1 MNKFIKEL
9 RRREVF
15 RTGGLYIGIAWILI
29 EASSVLLP
37 TFDVP
42 DWVFKTIVI
51 GAFVGFPVAL
61 ILAWFYDVTDEG
73 VLRED
78 EKEGPAGSLIGGR
91 LTDFIVIGVL
101 AVALIISLYVNMI
114 GGPGVEEEPAPVS
127 VLIADFDNQ
136 TGDPLFDGSLE
147 QALNIGLEGA
157 SFVTA
162 FKRSS
167 AEQLLE
173 TLRPGGKLD
182 EEGARL
188 VSIREGVKLVVAG
201 TVKGGNDGYELSAR
215 MISPQDGAVIAES
228 SVDAKDKIEVLTAVS
243 SLADSIREELGD
255 KSIDDADRP
264 VGETFTAASLEAVK
278 HYTAAQNLAVAS
290 KYEESLAYYEA
301 AVKEDPNFGRA
312 LSGWALS
319 LFMLGRENE
328 ATALWEE
335 ALSKM
340 DTMTPRERY
349 RTLGLYYVNVT
360 GNFEKGVE
368 TYQALVDR
376 FPSDTVG
383 NSNLAVAYFYTLNFK
398 KALEA
403 GKRAL
408 ELYPTNKIM
417 LSNYA
422 LYAMYAGDFPA
433 AAMHGQ
439 ELLKLDAEYAMAWVP
454 VAIAALSENDL
465 SAARDAYESMA
476 ATGNVDG
483 DSIAILGLA
492 DLALYSGDF
501 AAAAEQLEASTV
513 VMQERGNKRL
523 MATNRILLAE
533 ANYMLGNTK
542 GVQPLLQQA
551 IDFAPGIG
559 REVPAA
565 LLSIATGDKK
575 TAQNIAESL
584 AQKLQPQARAYS
596 QLIKGVLALDADR
609 YVDAV
614 DALRGGVEFADL
626 WLLRFYLGRAYL
638 EAGFFAEALDEFTIC
653 QERRGE
659 ASAIF
664 LDDLPSWRYT
674 AELPYWRGRGQEKLG
689 MTAAAAESFRH
700 FLKHRADGGPLA
712 KDAMERVPE
721 RLR

>member
-1 MNKFIKEL
+1 MYKFIKEL

-15 RTGGLYIGIAWILI
+15 RTGGLYVGIAWILI

-37 TFDVP
+37 TFDVS
-42 DWVFKTIVI
+42 DWVFKAIVI
-51 GAFVGFPVAL
+51 AAFLGFPVAL
-61 ILAWFYDVTDEG
+61 ILAWFYDVTDQG
-73 VLRED
+73 ILRED
-78 EKEGPAGSLIGGR
+78 QKEGPAGSLIGGR
-91 LTDFIVIGVL
+91 LTDLIVIGVL
-101 AVALIISLYVNMI
+101 AIALIISVSLNMI
-114 GGPGVEEEPAPVS
+114 DRSEVEVELAPVS

-147 QALNIGLEGA
+147 QALNIGLESA

-162 FKRSS
+162 FKRSA

-188 VSIREGVKLVVAG
+188 VSIREGVKLVIVG
-201 TVKGGNDGYELSAR
+201 TVKGGDDGYELSAR
-215 MISPQDGAVIAES
+215 MVSPEDGVVIAES
-228 SVDAKDKIEVLTAVS
+228 SVDAKDKIGVLAAVS

-255 KSIDDADRP
+255 KSINDADRP

-278 HYTAAQNLAVAS
+278 AYTTAQNLAVAS
-290 KYEESLAYYEA
+290 KYEESLPYYES
-301 AVKEDPNFGRA
+301 AVKEDPDFGRA

-328 ATALWEE
+328 ATARWEE

-340 DTMTPRERY
+340 DTMTQRERY

-376 FPSDTVG
+376 FPSDSVG
-383 NSNLAVAYFYTLNFK
+383 YSNLAVAYFYTLDFK

-408 ELYPTNKIM
+408 ELYPANKIM

-422 LYAMYAGDFPA
+422 LYAMYAGDFTA
-433 AAMHGQ
+433 AAKHGQ
-439 ELLKLDAEYAMAWVP
+439 ELLKLDAEYAMAWLP
-454 VAIAALSENDL
+454 VAIAALSENEL
-465 SAARDAYESMA
+465 SVARDAYESMA

-483 DSIAILGLA
+483 DSLAILGLA
-492 DLALYSGDF
+492 DLELYSGNF
-501 AAAAEQLEASTV
+501 ATAAEQLETSAA
-513 VMQERGNKRL
+513 VMQKRGNKRL

-533 ANYMLGNTK
+533 ANYILGNPK

-551 IDFAPGIG
+551 IDLAPGIG
-559 REVPAA
+559 RDVPAA

-575 TAQNIAESL
+575 AAQNIAESL

-596 QLIKGVLALDADR
+596 QLIKGVLALDAGR

-626 WLLRFYLGRAYL
+626 WLVRFYLGRAYL
-638 EAGFFAEALDEFTIC
+638 EAEFFAEALDEFSIC

-664 LDDLPSWRYT
+664 LDDLPSWRYS
-674 AELPYWRGRGQEKLG
+674 AELTYWQGRAQEKLG
-689 MTAAAAESFRH
+689 MTAAAAESFSY
-700 FLKHRADGGPLA
+700 FLILRADRGPLA
-712 KDAMERVPE
+712 KDAMERINNN
-721 RLR
+721 LR